1 MEEDC
6 DVKKVLMKGNE
17 ALAEA
22 AVRVG
27 CRLYCGYPITPQTE
41 IMEYLSARLPEVGGH
56 YVQAESEVA
65 AISMLYGAASTG
77 YRVITAS
84 SGPGFSLKQEGISY
98 MASQNLPGVIV
109 DVCRYGSGLGLICPG
124 QSDCFQATK
133 GGGHGDYKLLVYAPH
148 TIQESV
154 DLITL
159 VFDKAEEYLTPV
171 LMLTDGALGQM
182 MEGVT
187 LPEIQEVNPDK
198 PWALKGMG
206 DGEPR
211 YYITEAY
218 GGPAYDGKIRA
229 KYKKMQEQ
237 EQRWEEIMTE
247 DADVVL
253 VAYGTS
259 ARICKRALKFGREKG
274 LKIGLIRPITL
285 WPFPHQVFEKVRK
298 TAKAFL
304 SVEMSALGQMVEDVA
319 LGAKGEA
326 PVYVYA
332 SGMVPPKEQEILRM
346 VQDILDGKMKEVY

>member
-1 MEEDC
+1 
-6 DVKKVLMKGNE
+6 
-17 ALAEA
+17 
-22 AVRVG
+22 
-27 CRLYCGYPITPQTE
+27 
-41 IMEYLSARLPEVGGH
+41 
-56 YVQAESEVA
+56 
-65 AISMLYGAASTG
+65 
-77 YRVITAS
+77 
-84 SGPGFSLKQEGISY
+84 
-98 MASQNLPGVIV
+98 
-109 DVCRYGSGLGLICPG
+109 
-124 QSDCFQATK
+124 
-133 GGGHGDYKLLVYAPH
+133 
-148 TIQESV
+148 
-154 DLITL
+154 
-159 VFDKAEEYLTPV
+159 
-171 LMLTDGALGQM
+171 M